1 MRAEDQD
8 CQLKKLWDIYKVG
21 LLLKGQKEKKKKRE
35 RSQEL
40 DSHWLNIDNQ
50 NKVFLSIRPRPSPL
64 I

>member
-8 CQLKKLWDIYKVG
+8 CQLKKLWLIYKVG

-50 NKVFLSIRPRPSPL
+50 NKVFLSIGPRRSSL